1 MAERHGPIPDDAER
15 VQFLLDRL
23 GPDLAAFPLLLCT
36 LIAVALQLGRGEGL
50 RRRLLS
56 ELARKVDSPVAV
68 GSLAALEA
76 AVAESDRTLG
86 ALIG

>member
-1 MAERHGPIPDDAER
+1 MLA
-15 VQFLLDRL
+15 L
-23 GPDLAAFPLLLCT
+23 GV
-36 LIAVALQLGRGEGL
+36 VASTLQLVRAVEDGRQPAAVQDLMQE
-50 RRRLLS
+50 RRRLLA

-68 GSLAALEA
+68 GSLAALTA

>member
-1 MAERHGPIPDDAER
+1 MTGVACPTGRMLA
-15 VQFLLDRL
+15 L
-23 GPDLAAFPLLLCT
+23 GV
-36 LIAVALQLGRGEGL
+36 VASTLQLVRAMEDGQKAADVQGL
-50 RRRLLS
+50 MQERRRLLS

-68 GSLAALEA
+68 GSLAAMEA

>member
-1 MAERHGPIPDDAER
+1 MSEMACPTGRMLALGVVASTMQLVRALEDGSAQSA
-15 VQFLLDRL
+15 VQHLM
-23 GPDLAAFPLLLCT
+23 
-36 LIAVALQLGRGEGL
+36 QE

-56 ELARKVDSPVAV
+56 ELARKVDSSAGV

-76 AVAESDRTLG
+76 AVAESDRTCG

>member
-1 MAERHGPIPDDAER
+1 VNGMACPTGRMLALGVVASTMQLVRALEDGRAPAA
-15 VQFLLDRL
+15 VQ
-23 GPDLAAFPLLLCT
+23 DLM
-36 LIAVALQLGRGEGL
+36 QE

-56 ELARKVDSPVAV
+56 ELARKVDSSAGV
-68 GSLAALEA
+68 GSLAALAA